1 MLFAGMLWS
10 CELLVKT
17 ITILDTC
24 VTNRILKRFTFEVRQ
39 LCTSLF
45 PIVLEDKQSSQ
56 IHSDR
61 HVYELM
67 SRMPASVPCFRKKRQ
82 TGTKYKTGL
91 KKRQKRI
98 RTHKLELY

>member
-1 MLFAGMLWS
+1 MLFAEMLWS

-56 IHSDR
+56 IKYIQTVMFMNSCQGCQR
-61 HVYELM
+61 VFLVFEKKERPELNI
-67 SRMPASVPCFRKKRQ
+67 KRDSK
-82 TGTKYKTGL
+82 KYKKG
-91 KKRQKRI
+91 
-98 RTHKLELY
+98 LELIN